1 MLPVI
6 NSVRGYISDP
16 KHIAFLGIL
25 TLFAEISINHLIIN
39 LRKCKFV
46 SGRILHAKKLLPR
59 VVQTLRL
66 IGWRTCR
73 KWRDFWMVHGTMKSW
88 KETRALW
95 CESRILKSRDV
106 LCSHTHTHT
115 YMCTRTYTCTHTHT
129 HVHAYIHMYTHK
141 WHRHVHTHVHAW
153 AHMRT
158 HTYTN
163 VYRYSQQFMVQGN
176 TCILTRYP
184 AGFVYIF
191 SIFYTLTGQGHQLRV
206 AQYMF
211 AVIYLINFAL
221 VIRIC
226 HKTAKVNYAYV
237 LLECFDCKEAI
248 LLSDI
253 IISQLYNP

>member
-1 MLPVI
+1 MWVVEFCMPRNCCLAWCRHWDWLGGVHAG
-6 NSVRGYISDP
+6 SGGISEWYMGLWRVERRHGP
-16 KHIAFLGIL
+16 FGVSQEYLSRVMCCVL
-25 TLFAEISINHLIIN
+25 T
-39 LRKCKFV
+39 R
-46 SGRILHAKKLLPR
+46 
-59 VVQTLRL
+59 
-66 IGWRTCR
+66 
-73 KWRDFWMVHGTMKSW
+73 
-88 KETRALW
+88 
-95 CESRILKSRDV
+95 
-106 LCSHTHTHT
+106 THTHT
-115 YMCTRTYTCTHTHT
+115 CAHAHTRVHTHT
-129 HVHAYIHMYTHK
+129 HVHAYTHMYTHK